1 MALPVVSDRD
11 ELLVATFEDERLEFS
26 SDSCSDCSDD
36 ELGPYSAEP
45 LADEKWLS
53 EFRKEKEKEDNRHR
67 QLQEGT
73 NGVAA
78 VRTW

>member
-26 SDSCSDCSDD
+26 SDSCSDD
-36 ELGPYSAEP
+36 ELGPYSAES
-45 LADEKWLS
+45 LAVEKWLS

-73 NGVAA
+73 KQ
-78 VRTW
+78 